1 MNAVPILQ
9 DGRTALTLA
18 LQGGEF
24 EVAEVLIK
32 AGAGLSHQ
40 ENVII
45 LDYVIMCVY
54 PICTVQATG
63 WTALFFAAKE
73 GHLPSVRLL
82 LEGGA
87 DPTHKDKVRVH
98 TGWEN

>member
-1 MNAVPILQ
+1 MLLLLQ
-9 DGRTALTLA
+9 TGRTALTAA
-18 LQGGEF
+18 LQEGES
-24 EVAEVLIK
+24 EAAEVLIK

-40 ENVII
+40 ENVFV
-45 LDYVIMCVY
+45 LHCVIVCIY
-54 PICTVQATG
+54 AICTVQATG

-73 GHLPSVRLL
+73 GHLPLVRLL

-98 TGWEN
+98 TGWGN